1 MSSFQC
7 LLDATSKQYALD
19 LFPNYFRLCFFFLYS
34 SEAEIIKYL
43 NDLEPDTLSII
54 LCRARLVHGP
64 HSNEH

>member
-1 MSSFQC
+1 MLARSNFQAIC
-7 LLDATSKQYALD
+7 IRFVSKLLSVM
-19 LFPNYFRLCFFFLYS
+19 FFFLYS